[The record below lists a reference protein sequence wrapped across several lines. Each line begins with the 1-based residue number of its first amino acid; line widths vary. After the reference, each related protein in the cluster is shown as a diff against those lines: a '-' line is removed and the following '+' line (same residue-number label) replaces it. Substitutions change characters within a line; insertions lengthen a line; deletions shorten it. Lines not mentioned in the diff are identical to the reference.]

1 MRRQKRKN
9 TRPSKKNGPAHQQA
23 SATPEAPTRRDFFA
37 KTRNGVIAA
46 AAVVVGVTGWY
57 LVDEIRAT
65 IQEGYLTRIGNGIP
79 TIVQIHDPQCPK
91 CVALQQ
97 ETRDALSNFE
107 DGKLQYLVAN
117 IRTVEGK
124 MLDTSHGVGHVTLL
138 LLDGQGRKL
147 NTLVGSNTGRY
158 LTEMFRDHLS
168 R

>member
-37 KTRNGVIAA
+37 KTRNGVIA

-138 LLDGQGRKL
+138 LLDGQSRKL